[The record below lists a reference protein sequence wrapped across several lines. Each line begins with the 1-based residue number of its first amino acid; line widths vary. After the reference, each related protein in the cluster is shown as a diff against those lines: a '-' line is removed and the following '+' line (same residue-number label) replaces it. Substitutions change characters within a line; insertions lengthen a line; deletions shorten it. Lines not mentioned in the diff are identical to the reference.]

1 MIFFN
6 RLETSKNVTS
16 RVSQTPPF
24 TRLEEALQKS
34 QGVEC
39 RRFLSLPSHFASSP
53 IVFFFVLDS
62 PFAGLNLL
70 LHDESEKN
78 TRFLVLG

>member
-6 RLETSKNVTS
+6 

-24 TRLEEALQKS
+24 TRLEGAFQKS

-53 IVFFFVLDS
+53 IVFLFLLGS

-70 LHDESEKN
+70 LNESEKN
-78 TRFLVLG
+78 THTKKFILVLG